1 MSETYEIYTPNGGI
15 LDVEKKTNKILL
27 YDGGAKVGK
36 YTQEYSK
43 ALFEADRIL
52 RNSPYKDY
60 KPQYLDPEFHT
71 GEKSTLLE
79 FKDWQSIYL
88 KDPIKGSIAP
98 WTKAEKA
105 YYKSLKTKRE
115 RYKYLVIRSGIRSV
129 VIDIL
134 YEAIGAVD
142 EKGNVDPKYEKL
154 YRIVDDNK
162 HNLRS
167 SLFHNE
173 WGMAA
178 GILGD
183 YKYLANDMS
192 QNGFNARFIQATI
205 LYIQLSGGSSILD
218 KPLSG
223 GSSILDKPHL
233 LGAIYGYADIAVGSG
248 LVGVHKNPL
257 REQEIKTLAKT
268 LKPDEFGM
276 LPFIDEIMGV
286 DWVIDLNKY
295 DIASDQF
302 GSMYKALRSDIVEG
316 KIKDPRDIDST
327 YESRREFDRYRG
339 GYKNGMRQG
348 YETDTPNDWSEERA
362 QLFNDTLILHAK
374 LAALTPPQGYPN
386 APYYFTPENLEW
398 YYKRHKLDRLLD
410 PRIPAIYRYNFPQEL
425 RAKILA
431 YAKEHNIKE

>member
-1 MSETYEIYTPNGGI
+1 MSETYEIYTPNGLI
-15 LDVEKKTNKILL
+15 LDVEKEMNKILL
-27 YDGGAKVGK
+27 SDGGAKVGK

-43 ALFEADRIL
+43 ALFEAHNIKQ
-52 RNSPYKDY
+52 NSPYKDY
-60 KPQYLDPEFHT
+60 QPQYLDSEFHT

-79 FKDWQSIYL
+79 FKEWQNIYL

-105 YYKSLKTKRE
+105 YYNSLKTKKE

-129 VIDIL
+129 VIDIP

-142 EKGNVDPKYEKL
+142 EKGNVDPKYEEL
-154 YRIVDDNK
+154 YRKVDDNK
-162 HNLRS
+162 NSLRS

-218 KPLSG
+218 KPN
-223 GSSILDKPHL
+223 L

-276 LPFIDEIMGV
+276 LPFIDEVMGV
-286 DWVIDLNKY
+286 DRVIDYNEY
-295 DIASDQF
+295 QISEDEFGDI
-302 GSMYKALRSDIVEG
+302 YKALRSDVVEG
-316 KIKDPRDIDST
+316 KLKDLRDIDST
-327 YESRREFDRYRG
+327 YESRREFDRYMD
-339 GYKNGMRQG
+339 GYSNGVINAYG
-348 YETDTPNDWSEERA
+348 YDIPNDWNDV
-362 QLFNDTLILHAK
+362 QLKIDSMILTAK

-410 PRIPAIYRYNFPQEL
+410 PRIPAIYRYNFSQEL
-425 RAKILA
+425 RAKIRA

>member
-1 MSETYEIYTPNGGI
+1 MSETYEIYTPNGLT
-15 LDVEKKTNKILL
+15 LDVEKDTNKILFKENVKPT
-27 YDGGAKVGK
+27 GN
-36 YTQEYSK
+36 YTEEYSK
-43 ALFEADRIL
+43 AVFKSYHIMK
-52 RNSPYKDY
+52 NSPYKDY
-60 KPQYLDPEFHT
+60 KPQYLDPNFYT
-71 GEKSTLLE
+71 GQKSTLVE
-79 FKDWQSIYL
+79 FKEWQSIYL
-88 KDPIKGSIAP
+88 KDPIKGAIAP

-115 RYKYLVIRSGIRSV
+115 RYKYLVIRSGI
-129 VIDIL
+129 IDIP

-183 YKYLANDMS
+183 YKYLANDMF

-205 LYIQLSGGSSILD
+205 LYIQ
-218 KPLSG
+218 LSG

-286 DWVIDLNKY
+286 DWVIDYNKY
-295 DIASDQF
+295 RIARDEF

-327 YESRREFDRYRG
+327 YESRREFDHHRG
-339 GYKNGMRQG
+339 GYYNGMVNAYG
-348 YETDTPNDWSEERA
+348 YDIPNDRSEESA
-362 QLFNDTLILHAK
+362 QLRIDSMILTAK

-398 YYKRHKLDRLLD
+398 YYKRHKLDKLLD
-410 PRIPAIYRYNFPQEL
+410 PRIPAIYRYNFPREL

>member
-1 MSETYEIYTPNGGI
+1 MSETYEIYMPNGGI
-15 LDVEKKTNKILL
+15 LDVEKETNKILL

-52 RNSPYKDY
+52 RTSPYINY
-60 KPQYLDPEFHT
+60 QPRYLDPEFHT
-71 GEKSTLLE
+71 GQKSTLLE

-88 KDPIKGSIAP
+88 KDPVKGSIAP

-105 YYKSLKTKRE
+105 YYKSLKTKKE

-129 VIDIL
+129 VIDIP

-142 EKGNVDPKYEKL
+142 EKGNVDPKYEEL
-154 YRIVDDNK
+154 YRTVDDNK

-218 KPLSG
+218 KPN
-223 GSSILDKPHL
+223 L

-257 REQEIKTLAKT
+257 REQQIKTLAKT

-286 DWVIDLNKY
+286 DWVIDYNKY
-295 DIASDQF
+295 DIASDEF
-302 GSMYKALRSDIVEG
+302 GDIYKALRSDVVEG

-327 YESRREFDRYRG
+327 YESRREFDRYMD

-386 APYYFTPENLEW
+386 APYYFTPEKLEW
-398 YYKRHKLDRLLD
+398 YYKRHKLDKLLD
-410 PRIPAIYRYNFPQEL
+410 PRIPAIYRYNFPREL
-425 RAKILA
+425 RAKIL
-431 YAKEHNIKE
+431 KFGEENGIKE

>member
-1 MSETYEIYTPNGGI
+1 MSGNKDIYEIYTPNGII

-43 ALFEADRIL
+43 ALFEAHNIKQ
-52 RNSPYKDY
+52 NSPYKDY
-60 KPQYLDPEFHT
+60 KPQYLDPNLYT
-71 GEKSTLLE
+71 GQSSTLLE

-105 YYKSLKTKRE
+105 YYKSLKTKKE

-129 VIDIL
+129 VIDIP

-183 YKYLANDMS
+183 YKYLANDMF

-218 KPLSG
+218 KPN
-223 GSSILDKPHL
+223 L

-286 DWVIDLNKY
+286 DWVIDYNKY
-295 DIASDQF
+295 RIARDEF

-327 YESRREFDRYRG
+327 YESRREFDRHRG
-339 GYKNGMRQG
+339 GYYNGMVNG
-348 YETDTPNDWSEERA
+348 YGTDTPNDWSEERA

-410 PRIPAIYRYNFPQEL
+410 PRIPAIYRYNFPEDL
-425 RAKILA
+425 RAKIRA

>member
-15 LDVEKKTNKILL
+15 LDVEKETNKILL

-43 ALFEADRIL
+43 ALFEAHNIKQ
-52 RNSPYKDY
+52 NSPYKDY
-60 KPQYLDPEFHT
+60 QPRYLDPEFHT
-71 GEKSTLLE
+71 GQKSTLLE
-79 FKDWQSIYL
+79 FKEWQSIYL
-88 KDPIKGSIAP
+88 KDPIKGAIAP

-105 YYKSLKTKRE
+105 YYNSLKTKKE

-129 VIDIL
+129 VIDIP

-142 EKGNVDPKYEKL
+142 EKGNVDPKYEEL
-154 YRIVDDNK
+154 YRTVDDNK

-218 KPLSG
+218 KPN
-223 GSSILDKPHL
+223 L

-257 REQEIKTLAKT
+257 REQQIKTLAKT
-268 LKPDEFGM
+268 LKADEFGM

-302 GSMYKALRSDIVEG
+302 GSMYKALRSDVVEG

-327 YESRREFDRYRG
+327 YENRREFDRHRG
-339 GYKNGMRQG
+339 GYKNGMLQG
-348 YETDTPNDWSEERA
+348 YGTDTPNDWSEERA

-386 APYYFTPENLEW
+386 APYYYIPEYLE
-398 YYKRHKLDRLLD
+398 YVYKKHKLDKLLD
-410 PRIPAIYRYNFPQEL
+410 PRIPAIS
-425 RAKILA
+425 
-431 YAKEHNIKE
+431 

>member
-60 KPQYLDPEFHT
+60 QPRYLDPNLYT
-71 GEKSTLLE
+71 GQSSTLLE

-105 YYKSLKTKRE
+105 YYKSLKTKKE

-129 VIDIL
+129 VIDIP

-218 KPLSG
+218 KPN
-223 GSSILDKPHL
+223 L

-286 DWVIDLNKY
+286 DWVIDYNKY
-295 DIASDQF
+295 DIASDEF
-302 GSMYKALRSDIVEG
+302 GDIYKALRSDIVEG
-316 KIKDPRDIDST
+316 KIKDPRDVDST
-327 YESRREFDRYRG
+327 YESRREFDRHRG

-398 YYKRHKLDRLLD
+398 YYKRHKLDKLLD
-410 PRIPAIYRYNFPQEL
+410 PRIPAIYRYNFPEDL

>member
-105 YYKSLKTKRE
+105 YYHSLKTKRE
-115 RYKYLVIRSGIRSV
+115 RYKYLAIRSGLRSV
-129 VIDIL
+129 VIDIP
-134 YEAIGAVD
+134 YDAYANVD
-142 EKGNVDPKYEKL
+142 EKGRLVNEDYAYIYDEV
-154 YRIVDDNK
+154 
-162 HNLRS
+162 S
-167 SLFHNE
+167 SHRGTLKSYSFFNE
-173 WGMAA
+173 WELAA
-178 GILGD
+178 LLLGNIKASPTAAVGFKARQQQALFLQAQLGD
-183 YKYLANDMS
+183 KNAFKSLGLAVLCSNSFLTGQHWNKLRAKMIYDLHDYHYES
-192 QNGFNARFIQATI
+192 
-205 LYIQLSGGSSILD
+205 
-218 KPLSG
+218 
-223 GSSILDKPHL
+223 L
-233 LGAIYGYADIAVGSG
+233 L
-248 LVGVHKNPL
+248 
-257 REQEIKTLAKT
+257 
-268 LKPDEFGM
+268 DEFGM
-276 LPFIDEIMGV
+276 LPFLDEIIGA
-286 DWVIDLNKY
+286 DWTIDLNKY
-295 DIASDQF
+295 DFAYDEEGRIIW
-302 GSMYKALRSDIVEG
+302 ALYNDIEKG
-316 KIKDPRDIDST
+316 KLKDPRDIDST
-327 YESRREFDRYRG
+327 PESRNEFDDAMDGYR
-339 GYKNGMRQG
+339 NGMK
-348 YETDTPNDWSEERA
+348 TNFDVDTPNDWSEQQA
-362 QLFNDTLILHAK
+362 TLFKDTLVLSAK

-386 APYYFTPENLEW
+386 APYYFTPERLEW
-398 YYKRHKLDRLLD
+398 IYKRGYLDKLLD

>member
-1 MSETYEIYTPNGGI
+1 MSETYEIYTLNGLA
-15 LDVEKKTNKILL
+15 LDVEKDTNKILF
-27 YDGGAKVGK
+27 KENVKPTGK

-43 ALFEADRIL
+43 ALFEAHDIKQ
-52 RNSPYKDY
+52 NSPYKDY

-129 VIDIL
+129 VIDIP

-218 KPLSG
+218 KPN
-223 GSSILDKPHL
+223 L

-286 DWVIDLNKY
+286 DWVIDLNRYKFALDEEGRIIWALY
-295 DIASDQF
+295 D
-302 GSMYKALRSDIVEG
+302 DIEKG
-316 KIKDPRDIDST
+316 KLKDPRDIDST
-327 YESRREFDRYRG
+327 YESRREFDHHRG
-339 GYKNGMRQG
+339 GYYNGMVNAYG
-348 YETDTPNDWSEERA
+348 YDIPNDRSEESA
-362 QLFNDTLILHAK
+362 QLRIDSMILTAK

-398 YYKRHKLDRLLD
+398 YYKRHKLDAKLD

-425 RAKILA
+425 RAK
-431 YAKEHNIKE
+431 

>member
-15 LDVEKKTNKILL
+15 LDVEKETNKILL

-52 RNSPYKDY
+52 RTSPYINY
-60 KPQYLDPEFHT
+60 QPRYLDPEFHT

-105 YYKSLKTKRE
+105 YYKSLKTKKE

-129 VIDIL
+129 VIDIP

-218 KPLSG
+218 KPN
-223 GSSILDKPHL
+223 L

-286 DWVIDLNKY
+286 DWVIDYNKY
-295 DIASDQF
+295 DIASDEF
-302 GSMYKALRSDIVEG
+302 GDIYKALRSDVVEG

-327 YESRREFDRYRG
+327 YESRREFDRYMD

-386 APYYFTPENLEW
+386 APYYFTPEKLEW
-398 YYKRHKLDRLLD
+398 YYKRHKLDKLLD
-410 PRIPAIYRYNFPQEL
+410 PRIPAIYRYNFPEEL

>member
-1 MSETYEIYTPNGGI
+1 M
-15 LDVEKKTNKILL
+15 LDVEKETNKILL

-52 RNSPYKDY
+52 RTSPYINY
-60 KPQYLDPEFHT
+60 QPRYLDPEFHT

-88 KDPIKGSIAP
+88 KDPIKGAIAP

-105 YYKSLKTKRE
+105 YYKSLKTKKE

-129 VIDIL
+129 VIDIP

-142 EKGNVDPKYEKL
+142 EKGNVDPKYEEL

-218 KPLSG
+218 KPN
-223 GSSILDKPHL
+223 L

-286 DWVIDLNKY
+286 DWVIDYNKY
-295 DIASDQF
+295 DIASDEF
-302 GSMYKALRSDIVEG
+302 GDIYKALRSDVVEG

-327 YESRREFDRYRG
+327 YESRREFDRYMD

-386 APYYFTPENLEW
+386 APYYFTPERLEW
-398 YYKRHKLDRLLD
+398 IYKRGYLDKLLD
-410 PRIPAIYRYNFPQEL
+410 PRIPAIYRYNFPEEL

>member
-52 RNSPYKDY
+52 RTSPYINY
-60 KPQYLDPEFHT
+60 QPRYLDPEFHT

-105 YYKSLKTKRE
+105 YYKSLKTKKE

-129 VIDIL
+129 VIDIP

-218 KPLSG
+218 KPN
-223 GSSILDKPHL
+223 L

>member
-1 MSETYEIYTPNGGI
+1 YTPNGII

-52 RNSPYKDY
+52 RTSPYINY
-60 KPQYLDPEFHT
+60 QPRYLDPEFHT

-88 KDPIKGSIAP
+88 KDPIKGAIAP

-105 YYKSLKTKRE
+105 YYKSLKTKKE

-129 VIDIL
+129 VIDIP

-142 EKGNVDPKYEKL
+142 EKGNVDPKYEEL

-218 KPLSG
+218 KPN
-223 GSSILDKPHL
+223 L

-286 DWVIDLNKY
+286 DWVIDYNKY
-295 DIASDQF
+295 DIASDEF
-302 GSMYKALRSDIVEG
+302 GDIYKALRSDVVEG

-327 YESRREFDRYRG
+327 YESRREFDRYMD

-386 APYYFTPENLEW
+386 APYYFTPERLEW
-398 YYKRHKLDRLLD
+398 IYKRGYLDKLLD
-410 PRIPAIYRYNFPQEL
+410 PRIPAIYRYNFPEEL

>member
-129 VIDIL
+129 VIDIP

-398 YYKRHKLDRLLD
+398 YYKRHKLDRLL
-410 PRIPAIYRYNFPQEL
+410 
-425 RAKILA
+425 
-431 YAKEHNIKE
+431 

>member
-15 LDVEKKTNKILL
+15 LDVEKETNKILL

-52 RNSPYKDY
+52 RTSPYINY
-60 KPQYLDPEFHT
+60 QPRYLDPEFHT

-105 YYKSLKTKRE
+105 YYKSLKTKKE

-129 VIDIL
+129 VIDIP

-218 KPLSG
+218 KP
-223 GSSILDKPHL
+223 HL

-286 DWVIDLNKY
+286 DWVIDLNRYKFALDEEGRIIWALY
-295 DIASDQF
+295 D
-302 GSMYKALRSDIVEG
+302 DIEKG
-316 KIKDPRDIDST
+316 KLKDPRDVDST
-327 YESRREFDRYRG
+327 SESRNEFDHYMD
-339 GYKNGMRQG
+339 GYVNGM
-348 YETDTPNDWSEERA
+348 ETRFDADIPNDWGDRQA
-362 QLFNDTLILHAK
+362 TLFKDTLVLSAK

-386 APYYFTPENLEW
+386 APRYYSPERLEII
-398 YYKRHKLDRLLD
+398 YKRHKLDKLLD
-410 PRIPAIYRYNFPQEL
+410 PRIPAIYRYNFPEDL

>member
-1 MSETYEIYTPNGGI
+1 MSETYEIYTSNGLI
-15 LDVEKKTNKILL
+15 IEVDKNTNQIIFDERE
-27 YDGGAKVGK
+27 DGREVGK

-43 ALFEADRIL
+43 ALFEAHNIKQ
-52 RNSPYKDY
+52 NSPYINY
-60 KPQYLDPEFHT
+60 QPQYLDPEFHT
-71 GEKSTLLE
+71 GERSTLLE
-79 FKDWQSIYL
+79 FKDWQKIYL
-88 KDPIKGSIAP
+88 KDPIKGAIAP

-105 YYKSLKTKRE
+105 YYNSLKTKKE

-129 VIDIL
+129 VIDIP
-134 YEAIGAVD
+134 YDAIGAVD
-142 EKGNVDPKYEKL
+142 EKGNVDPKYEEL
-154 YRIVDDNK
+154 YRKVDDNK
-162 HNLRS
+162 NSLRS

-218 KPLSG
+218 KPN
-223 GSSILDKPHL
+223 L

-248 LVGVHKNPL
+248 LVGVHRNAL

-286 DWVIDLNKY
+286 DWIIDYNKY
-295 DIASDQF
+295 RIARDEFGDI
-302 GSMYKALRSDIVEG
+302 YKALRSDVVEG

-327 YESRREFDRYRG
+327 YESRRKFDHYRG
-339 GYKNGMRQG
+339 GYYNGMVNAYG
-348 YETDTPNDWSEERA
+348 YDIPNDWSEERA
-362 QLFNDTLILHAK
+362 QLKIDSMILTAK

-398 YYKRHKLDRLLD
+398 YYKRHKLDKLLD
-410 PRIPAIYRYNFPQEL
+410 PRIPAINRYNFPEEL
-425 RAKILA
+425 RAKIRA
-431 YAKEHNIKE
+431 YAKEHGIKE

>member
-1 MSETYEIYTPNGGI
+1 MRCR
-15 LDVEKKTNKILL
+15 KKTNKILL

-71 GEKSTLLE
+71 GERSTLLE

-105 YYKSLKTKRE
+105 YYKSLKTKKE

-129 VIDIL
+129 VIDIP

-154 YRIVDDNK
+154 YKIVDDNK

-183 YKYLANDMS
+183 YKYLANDMF

-218 KPLSG
+218 KPN
-223 GSSILDKPHL
+223 L

-286 DWVIDLNKY
+286 DWVIDYNKY

-327 YESRREFDRYRG
+327 YESRREFDRYMD
-339 GYKNGMRQG
+339 GYSNGMINA
-348 YETDTPNDWSEERA
+348 YDIPNDRSEESA

-425 RAKILA
+425 RAKIRA

>member
-1 MSETYEIYTPNGGI
+1 MSETYEIYTPNGII

-43 ALFEADRIL
+43 ALFEAHNIKQ
-52 RNSPYKDY
+52 NSPYKDY
-60 KPQYLDPEFHT
+60 QPQYLDPEFHT

-105 YYKSLKTKRE
+105 YYKSLKTKKE

-129 VIDIL
+129 VIDIP

-218 KPLSG
+218 KPN
-223 GSSILDKPHL
+223 L

-286 DWVIDLNKY
+286 DWVIDYNKY
-295 DIASDQF
+295 RIARDEF

-327 YESRREFDRYRG
+327 YESRREFDRHRG
-339 GYKNGMRQG
+339 GYYNGMVNG
-348 YETDTPNDWSEERA
+348 YGTDTPNDWSEERA

-425 RAKILA
+425 RAKIRA

>member
-52 RNSPYKDY
+52 RTSPYINY
-60 KPQYLDPEFHT
+60 QPRYLDPEFHT

-88 KDPIKGSIAP
+88 KDPIKGAIAP

-105 YYKSLKTKRE
+105 YYKSLKTKKE

-129 VIDIL
+129 VIDIP

-142 EKGNVDPKYEKL
+142 EKGNVDPKYEEL
-154 YRIVDDNK
+154 YRTVDDNK

-205 LYIQLSGGSSILD
+205 LYIQ
-218 KPLSG
+218 LSG

-302 GSMYKALRSDIVEG
+302 GSMYRALRSDIVEG

-327 YESRREFDRYRG
+327 YESRREFDHHRG

-398 YYKRHKLDRLLD
+398 YYKRHKLDKLLD

>member
-1 MSETYEIYTPNGGI
+1 MSETYEIYTPNGLI

-43 ALFEADRIL
+43 ALFEAHNIKQ
-52 RNSPYKDY
+52 NSPYKDY
-60 KPQYLDPEFHT
+60 QPRYLDPNLYT
-71 GEKSTLLE
+71 GQSSTLLE

-105 YYKSLKTKRE
+105 YYKSLKTKKE

-129 VIDIL
+129 VIDIP

-218 KPLSG
+218 KPN
-223 GSSILDKPHL
+223 L

-286 DWVIDLNKY
+286 DWVIDYNKY
-295 DIASDQF
+295 RIARDEF

-327 YESRREFDRYRG
+327 YESRREFDHHRG
-339 GYKNGMRQG
+339 GYYNGMVNG
-348 YETDTPNDWSEERA
+348 YGTDTPNDWSEERA

-398 YYKRHKLDRLLD
+398 YYKRHKLDAKLD

>member
-60 KPQYLDPEFHT
+60 QPRYLDPNLYT
-71 GEKSTLLE
+71 GQSSTLLE

-88 KDPIKGSIAP
+88 KDPIKGAIAP

-105 YYKSLKTKRE
+105 YYKSLKTKKE

-129 VIDIL
+129 VIDIP

-183 YKYLANDMS
+183 YKYLANDMF

-218 KPLSG
+218 KPN
-223 GSSILDKPHL
+223 L

-295 DIASDQF
+295 DIASDEF
-302 GSMYKALRSDIVEG
+302 GDIYKALRSDVVEG
-316 KIKDPRDIDST
+316 KIKDPRDVDST

-398 YYKRHKLDRLLD
+398 YYKRHKLDKLLD
-410 PRIPAIYRYNFPQEL
+410 PRIPAIYRYNFPEEL

>member
-1 MSETYEIYTPNGGI
+1 MSETYEIYMPNGII

-27 YDGGAKVGK
+27 DDGGAKVGK

-43 ALFEADRIL
+43 ALFEAHNIKQ
-52 RNSPYKDY
+52 NSPYKDY
-60 KPQYLDPEFHT
+60 QPRYLDPNLYT
-71 GEKSTLLE
+71 GQSSTLLE

-115 RYKYLVIRSGIRSV
+115 RYKYLVIRSGLRST
-129 VIDIL
+129 VIDIP

-183 YKYLANDMS
+183 YKYLANDMF

-218 KPLSG
+218 KPN
-223 GSSILDKPHL
+223 L

-268 LKPDEFGM
+268 LKPDEFDM

-286 DWVIDLNKY
+286 DWIIDLNKY
-295 DIASDQF
+295 RLANDQF
-302 GSMYKALRSDIVEG
+302 GSIYKALRSDVVEG
-316 KIKDPRDIDST
+316 KLKDPRDVDST
-327 YESRREFDRYRG
+327 YESRREFDRYMV
-339 GYKNGMRQG
+339 GYRKGMAQG
-348 YETDTPNDWSEERA
+348 YGTDTPNDWSEERA

-398 YYKRHKLDRLLD
+398 YYKRHKLDKLLD
-410 PRIPAIYRYNFPQEL
+410 PRIPAIYRYNFPEEL